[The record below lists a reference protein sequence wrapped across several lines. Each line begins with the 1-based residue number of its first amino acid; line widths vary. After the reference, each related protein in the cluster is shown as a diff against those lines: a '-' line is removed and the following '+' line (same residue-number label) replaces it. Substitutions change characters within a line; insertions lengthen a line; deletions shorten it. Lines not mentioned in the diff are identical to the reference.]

1 MVKNQA
7 EIYAL
12 PDPILNK
19 CSLEWEEH
27 KFPDEECTKLF
38 PHSNVFIWHLKT
50 SEVFSVRAEDPEI
63 LSLVATEIMAFLKCL
78 KEVATWSANTASD
91 SLEIGENTWALSGS

>member
-12 PDPILNK
+12 PDPIWNK
-19 CSLEWEEH
+19 CSLKWEEH
-27 KFPDEECTKLF
+27 KFPDEEYIKLF

-50 SEVFSVRAEDPEI
+50 SEVFSVRPGNPEF
-63 LSLVATEIMAFLKCL
+63 LSLVATEIVAFLKCM
-78 KEVATWSANTASD
+78 KEMAT
-91 SLEIGENTWALSGS
+91 